1 MEPKTT
7 PGAASDRGNPVPLSA
22 AQTEPAR
29 MNLTRLAIA
38 AAGAAAFGLSVV
50 IKYAPSVLDL
60 IGGVDN
66 QVTVGLLWLLP
77 IEAALLFA
85 LLTRSG
91 IRILRSIAHSRSHRA
106 IAGAA
111 VLFLIFSLMPH
122 DEEGRLMIAYL
133 ALASVGSLLLLYGLY
148 PLYCRR
154 LAGLES
160 AADFLTRR
168 LKLGWFLLLTAGSTF
183 LIANFVSWVAFQ
195 HAPHIQD
202 SVNYVLQA
210 RIFASGH
217 VWLKPTWSDYFFS
230 YSAVIN
236 DGVRYSTIATFAHPL
251 LLLPAVMIGIEWIV
265 NPLLGGLAI
274 VALYFLGRELY
285 DERIARISAL
295 LGVFSPFLSFMSS
308 EYMNHVP
315 ALLFMTLFLL
325 FFMRTVRGPGIIN
338 PLIGGAVLG
347 FALNIRPL
355 TAFAIALPAAVYG
368 FYLLFRPARIA
379 HDTRT
384 RLIGRFAIFALP
396 AVIGLGLFYFYNY
409 LLTGDPGM
417 SGYKAYGILDLHHK
431 NWGLGFGI
439 RGWEGWGAHTPLRGL
454 IQTGNNL
461 NGLNKYLFE
470 TPIPGLLPA
479 ALLFVTLAAGF
490 ADYLLLSIFISLAG
504 AYVFYWYQDLCFGP
518 RFMFEGLTAILLL
531 TARGLVTFPRFVVEF
546 ARPPPPDPGLSS
558 PDPRRVRARRA
569 TLATTVFCALTA
581 LCVGIPQQL
590 GVYSNRYWGVDGN
603 FRRAVQRYNISNAL
617 VFMDVD
623 SPPDYDNFYGSG
635 YQANSLDF
643 LGPVIYARDQGEDNY
658 VLMKR
663 LPGRRYYFASP
674 GALLEIDTT
683 RYRTT
688 PAIEDLLK
696 ASDFVQHLDTGDYR
710 FVLLPFREVDQWFTC
725 GRAQFEEYRD
735 ASSKLFQRK
744 LEFEDYL
751 PALGVISLDDR
762 REYLSLFDV
771 MKDLES
777 FIIGGFR
784 FTLLFQ
790 APHDKWAVY
799 DIRPVT
805 GTEIIIPPAKRDSTE
820 RPDTDR

>member
-1 MEPKTT
+1 MEPHLRPDPRPPNPDSSTLT
-7 PGAASDRGNPVPLSA
+7 PGRALLAAVG
-22 AQTEPAR
+22 
-29 MNLTRLAIA
+29 AI
-38 AAGAAAFGLSVV
+38 AFGLSVV

-66 QVTVGLLWLLP
+66 QVTIGLLWLLP
-77 IEAALLFA
+77 IEVAALLV
-85 LLTRSG
+85 LLTKSG
-91 IRILRSIAHSRSHRA
+91 LRILRGIVRSRSHRA
-106 IAGAA
+106 IAVAA
-111 VLFLIFSLMPH
+111 ILFLVYSLMPH
-122 DEEGRLMIAYL
+122 DDNGRLMIAYL

-168 LKLGWFLLLTAGSTF
+168 VKPGWFLLLTAGSTF
-183 LIANFVSWVAFQ
+183 LIANAVSWVAFQ

-217 VWLKPTWSDYFFS
+217 VWLRPTWSDYFFS

-236 DGVRYSTIATFAHPL
+236 DGARYCSVSTFGHPL
-251 LLLPAVMIGIEWIV
+251 LLLPAVLAHVEWIV
-265 NPLLGGLAI
+265 NPTLGALAV

-285 DERIARISAL
+285 DERIARVATL
-295 LGVFSPFLSFMSS
+295 LGAFSPFLFFMSS
-308 EYMNHVP
+308 EYMNHCS
-315 ALLFMTLFLL
+315 ALLFTLLFLL
-325 FFMRTVRGPGIIN
+325 GFVRTMRRPGVSN
-338 PLIGGAVLG
+338 PLASGV
-347 FALNIRPL
+347 ALAMLINIRPL
-355 TAFAIALPAAVYG
+355 TALAVALPVGVYG
-368 FYLLFRPARIA
+368 LYLLFQ
-379 HDTRT
+379 TRG
-384 RLIGRFAIFALP
+384 RLLGRFALILVP
-396 AVIGLGLFYFYNY
+396 VVLGIAGFFFYNY
-409 LLTGDPGM
+409 LLTGNPRM
-417 SGYKAYGILDLHHK
+417 SGYEAQGMLELHHK

-439 RGWEGWGAHTPLRGL
+439 RGWEGWGDHTPLRGL
-454 IQTGNNL
+454 IQAGNNL

-470 TPIPGLLPA
+470 TPIPGLVPA

-490 ADYLLLSIFISLAG
+490 ADYLLLSVFMGLAG

-518 RFMFEGLTAILLL
+518 RFMYEGLAAIFLL
-531 TARGLVTFPRFVVEF
+531 TARGLVAFPRFVVEF
-546 ARPPPPDPGLSS
+546 AQPLPTDSGLSS
-558 PDPRRVRARRA
+558 PDPRRVSARRA
-569 TLATTVFCALTA
+569 TLATVVFCALGA

-603 FRRAVQRYNISNAL
+603 FRRAVKLYNISDAL
-617 VFMDVD
+617 VFMNVD
-623 SPPDYDNFYGSG
+623 SPPDYENFYGSG

-683 RYRTT
+683 RYRAT
-688 PAIEDLLK
+688 PVIEDLLK

-710 FVLLPFREVDQWFTC
+710 FVLLPFRELDQWFTC

-751 PALGVISLDDR
+751 PALGVISLDDQ

-777 FIIGGFR
+777 FIIGEFR

-799 DIRPVT
+799 DIRPAT
-805 GTEIIIPPAKRDSTE
+805 GNEIIIPPAKKDSTE
-820 RPDTDR
+820 RRDPVR